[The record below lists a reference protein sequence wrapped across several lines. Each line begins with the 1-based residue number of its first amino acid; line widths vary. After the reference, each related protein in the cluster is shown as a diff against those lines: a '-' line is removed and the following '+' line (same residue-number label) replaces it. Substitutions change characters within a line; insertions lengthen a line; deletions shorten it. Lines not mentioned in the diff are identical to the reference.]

1 MKQRMFPEGSLET
14 KILIVTLNLKHL
26 QNFRLGLGA
35 LICKIEKKFVAIRER
50 TQHTLKLLSSHF
62 NAQKK
67 IKWKGKILIPAFRMF
82 RNHRNSWKN
91 LHTTTQV
98 AKEKIPLKCDT
109 VINKYG
115 WNFFRLHE
123 PSLCSNFCPLNE
135 PFISFLKEP
144 QTKPRKTSLQE
155 ELIFY
160 NRCLSL
166 QDSCF
171 QTSHN
176 FVISLCVFLGEGYEM
191 YTVLKTH
198 ELNYCSAH

>member
-1 MKQRMFPEGSLET
+1 MIQRMFPEGYLET

-26 QNFRLGLGA
+26 QNFRLG
-35 LICKIEKKFVAIRER
+35 
-50 TQHTLKLLSSHF
+50 
-62 NAQKK
+62 
-67 IKWKGKILIPAFRMF
+67 
-82 RNHRNSWKN
+82 NHRNSWKN

-123 PSLCSNFCPLNE
+123 PSLCSNFCPLFLRLNE

-144 QTKPRKTSLQE
+144 QTKPRKSSLQE

-160 NRCLSL
+160 YRCLSL